1 MPYADV
7 LHTNKSCREVRF
19 RSSSGESGEF
29 ESRISMRSSHLLNIQ
44 LLLTHLSSQCCH
56 CIPLYLLPV
65 IQCLNK
71 KLSLIMAMCYRGHDG
86 MMGCRYFSQY
96 LYSDIHFWCFP
107 KHMLQ
112 TICKTVAAYWF
123 IAQHSTTSKG
133 HKGYAHTRHRVYDCM
148 RHSGHDHVRHKRL

>member
-1 MPYADV
+1 MPMPYANV

-71 KLSLIMAMCYRGHDG
+71 KLSLIMAMCYRGHDRIEA
-86 MMGCRYFSQY
+86 MMVCRYCRLIFIFR
-96 LYSDIHFWCFP
+96 YSFLVLSETYVANN
-107 KHMLQ
+107 LQ
-112 TICKTVAAYWF
+112 NRCGIL
-123 IAQHSTTSKG
+123 
-133 HKGYAHTRHRVYDCM
+133 VYCTALDYI
-148 RHSGHDHVRHKRL
+148 KRS